1 MGLLV
6 LEHLEFVLHAWLDA
20 IMYRARFHFFCVTT
34 FTLLLAF
41 VCPTAC
47 WCPALCNPASSAQLP
62 LVVVY
67 CGSVLLLLLLTD
79 RMMDGMDW
87 LTYGAYA

>member
-1 MGLLV
+1 MHGWMRSCI
-6 LEHLEFVLHAWLDA
+6 E
-20 IMYRARFHFFCVTT
+20 RAFT
-34 FTLLLAF
+34 FLCNYFYPFAF